1 MIKKEFIFVV
11 LISIILASCNTRN
24 RVNIDLSDIN
34 VDAEIKR
41 LDQDVFQ
48 IDLDSTQ
55 EDVNVLVNN
64 YREFFELYNSMIIK
78 LGNPYSKSY
87 PELLKG
93 FVTDYTMNKIY
104 TKTTEVYPNLN
115 DLETELEEA
124 FKRFKYYFPEKK
136 IPAFYTYIGGF
147 NQSIVVT
154 DSMLGIGLDKYLGS
168 NCIFYKRLGIANYL
182 QQNMIPE
189 MISIDAVKSWTLTEF
204 DYNDSI
210 DNVVN
215 NMIYQGKIQYFL
227 NATFPNKADSLKF
240 GFSGDD
246 VRWCIKNEKQMW
258 NYLIDQKLLF
268 STDYMVINK
277 LINPAPFTTGFPNES
292 PGRASVWLGEKIV
305 SAYMNR
311 FPNLT
316 IKELMLDDN
325 YQNILSESRYEP

>member
-11 LISIILASCNTRN
+11 LISIILVSCNTRN

-55 EDVNVLVNN
+55 KDVNVLVNK
-64 YREFFELYNSMIIK
+64 YSEFFELYNSMIIK

-124 FKRFKYYFPEKK
+124 FKRFKYYFPEKNT
-136 IPAFYTYIGGF
+136 PAFYTYIGGF

-189 MISIDAVKSWTLTEF
+189 MISIDAVKSWALTEF

-325 YQNILSESRYEP
+325 YQKILSESRYEP